1 MTGPKPTLAGL
12 VEQFN
17 QRRGAVAYVQRLQRE
32 AQAAKRTYGQPRNP
46 FKAIPGAEE
55 EFKEADRVA
64 RYCDFLL
71 NEIEKKPRRKRE
83 LASVLKAATAHFV
96 DFFVIMGLV
105 GIAGAGVTILSFGA
119 ARIFGVSPHLAF
131 FGLTGALAVAAI
143 GAELWKR
150 RRPRK

>member
-1 MTGPKPTLAGL
+1 
-12 VEQFN
+12 
-17 QRRGAVAYVQRLQRE
+17 
-32 AQAAKRTYGQPRNP
+32 
-46 FKAIPGAEE
+46 
-55 EFKEADRVA
+55 VA

-83 LASVLKAATAHFV
+83 LASILKAATAHFV